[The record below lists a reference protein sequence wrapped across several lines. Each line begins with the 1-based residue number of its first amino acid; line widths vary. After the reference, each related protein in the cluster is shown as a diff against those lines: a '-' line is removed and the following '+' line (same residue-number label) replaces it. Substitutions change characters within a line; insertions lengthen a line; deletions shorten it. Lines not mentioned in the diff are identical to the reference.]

1 MAEDNIV
8 TYLAPEDLKLVSLGA
23 LKNRKGEQTSEM
35 FSIGLTL
42 LSIVNL
48 KDYDYLYNLKKL
60 TFDLLG
66 LY

>member
-1 MAEDNIV
+1 
-8 TYLAPEDLKLVSLGA
+8 
-23 LKNRKGEQTSEM
+23 M